1 MDLGLSDKTAVV
13 TASSRGL
20 GRAIAEE
27 LAAEGARVVISSRDS
42 TALEA
47 VAADIRS
54 RTGADVTPVAADLL
68 DPQQVERLVDETE
81 RRVGPID
88 ILVNS
93 SAGPP
98 TKPFASLSDD
108 DWREALDV
116 KLLAQIRPCREVLPR
131 MMARRGGRIV
141 NIVGTHGLYPHA
153 YAVTAGVVNAA
164 LLNLTK
170 ALAEEGASAN
180 VLVNA
185 VNPGIT
191 RTDRITYLAEVRS
204 KEEGITM
211 EEAERKMVGDSLL
224 KRMAD
229 PREVSALV
237 AFMVSE
243 RASFMT
249 GAIVAVDGGMMPT
262 I

>member
-1 MDLGLSDKTAVV
+1 MDLGLSGRIALI

-20 GRAIAEE
+20 GRAVAEE
-27 LAAEGARVVISSRDS
+27 LAAEGARVVISSRDAP
-42 TALEA
+42 ALET
-47 VAADIRS
+47 VAAEIRND
-54 RTGADVTPVAADLL
+54 TGSEVTPIAADLR
-68 DPQQVERLVDETE
+68 DPRQVERLVDDTE

-98 TKPFASLSDD
+98 TKPFAALGDE

-116 KLLAQIRPCREVLPR
+116 KLLAQIRPCREVMPR
-131 MMARRGGRIV
+131 MMARERGRIV

-153 YAVTAGVVNAA
+153 YAITAGVVNAA

-185 VNPGIT
+185 VNPGLS
-191 RTDRITYLAEVRS
+191 RTDRVTYLAGVRARD
-204 KEEGITM
+204 EGITV
-211 EEAERKMVGDSLL
+211 EEAERRMTADLL
-224 KRMAD
+224 LRRMAD
-229 PREVSALV
+229 PREISGLV
-237 AFMVSE
+237 AFLVSE

-249 GAIVAVDGGMMPT
+249 GAVVAVDGGMTPT